1 MLQAPHV
8 GFPEAALPKYAEKL
22 ISLGYKV
29 GVVEQMETPAE
40 LEERNKNRP
49 KGQKKETAV
58 RREMCEV
65 RTPGT
70 HLRTPHFSLLT
81 ADD

>member
-1 MLQAPHV
+1 
-8 GFPEAALPKYAEKL
+8 
-22 ISLGYKV
+22 
-29 GVVEQMETPAE
+29 METPAE

-65 RTPGT
+65 RTPAT
-70 HLRTPHFSLLT
+70 HLRTPHC
-81 ADD
+81 